1 MIPGVSYQL
10 EQVAANQPRLSAF
23 FAPKTISNSE
33 SKDAVFVKHVDAY
46 TTSKGN
52 QDEDGNSSEMGNS
65 TECKHQNCGGS
76 DDNMHEKFE
85 QPTAGS
91 ENSLDMRIEDRDNLD
106 AEDESIVKDDAQSSP
121 SPPSASV
128 RSYCL
133 DNQVSKGIPR
143 SAALG
148 SYGGHSTLTDPNFVE
163 NYFKVLSL

>member
-1 MIPGVSYQL
+1 MIPGVPYQL

-23 FAPKTISNSE
+23 FAPKTISISE
-33 SKDAVFVKHVDAY
+33 SEDAVLVKHEDVYAS
-46 TTSKGN
+46 SKGD

-65 TECKHQNCGGS
+65 TECKHQICGGS
-76 DDNMHEKFE
+76 DDNTHEKVE
-85 QPTAGS
+85 PRTTGS
-91 ENSLDMRIEDRDNLD
+91 EYSLDMRIEDRDNLD
-106 AEDESIVKDDAQSSP
+106 AGDDQSSP

-143 SAALG
+143 SAVLG